1 MNTGSRRYLGLSGTG
16 HQAVSAPDFQEGTQ
30 AASDSTQGS
39 KPPDTKGPTWALS
52 GQQFHGQNTQQFL
65 GTAAWYPGHSL
76 DCGRDQAGPVSSR
89 HTCWRSPGY
98 PGHSG
103 CSMFGVRSLVAAFT
117 LGCCTH
123 VKGARL

>member
-1 MNTGSRRYLGLSGTG
+1 MDTGSHRYLGLSGTG

-39 KPPDTKGPTWALS
+39 KPPDTKGPTWARS

-89 HTCWRSPGY
+89 HTGRTTGQ
-98 PGHSG
+98 
-103 CSMFGVRSLVAAFT
+103 T
-117 LGCCTH
+117 LANLAN
-123 VKGARL
+123 K